1 MKLNDLKTT
10 ARIEIEIEVFEG
22 ELNFINECLK
32 DVEREDHRIVKN
44 YLELV
49 IEDLKRILKGLKEEE
64 LATTKSIVEDID
76 DTDYEKDYYAE
87 NVITHLNNVIEFQK
101 EKYDRGQKGFT
112 EKVYEELLNYICEE
126 NY

>member
-87 NVITHLNNVIEFQK
+87 NEITHLNNVIEFQK
-101 EKYDRGQKGFT
+101 EK
-112 EKVYEELLNYICEE
+112 
-126 NY
+126 

>member
-101 EKYDRGQKGFT
+101 EK
-112 EKVYEELLNYICEE
+112 
-126 NY
+126 